1 MEKVWS
7 TFSTGPPRIY
17 PRSPPSGTLSG
28 LDSPVQTAQSAI
40 IGVPVSY
47 RTYRRDNSLLRL
59 PVRQRRNLQG
69 QSLIALQSSLAGI
82 KYIIIDELSMVSQAQ
97 LAWVDRRLRQGTAVD
112 EPFGE
117 ISV

>member
-17 PRSPPSGTLSG
+17 PRSPASGTLSG

-47 RTYRRDNSLLRL
+47 RTYRRDTPLSIDRGTPVSYTHLTL
-59 PVRQRRNLQG
+59 PT
-69 QSLIALQSSLAGI
+69 IA
-82 KYIIIDELSMVSQAQ
+82 
-97 LAWVDRRLRQGTAVD
+97 
-112 EPFGE
+112 
-117 ISV
+117 